1 MLSFVNNS
9 SLAVVRLFGQMKRE
23 KIFPVVIIGAGPAG
37 LSAAYELA
45 LQNIK
50 TLVLEKDPKYV
61 GGLAKTLNYKGFRF
75 DIGGHRFFS
84 KNKEIENLWNK
95 ILGRDLLLKKRLS
108 RIFYRKKF
116 FHYPLQ
122 PLNALVNLGFLT
134 AIGVFASY
142 VLARVFPIKNEHSFE
157 DWVVNRFG
165 RRLYT
170 IFFKTYTEKVWGIP
184 CNKISKDWAAQRIRD
199 LSLKELILNAFLGRK
214 KHGEVVKTL
223 TDRFKYPKLGPGM
236 FWWKV
241 KEIIEDHSSSVLLGS
256 PAVSVLHNG
265 KKITSVIVEREGS
278 KINILGD
285 HFISSMPL
293 VELINCLNP
302 KPPSRVLHVAQN
314 LKYRDFLLVV
324 VVIAKKNLF
333 PDQWIYIHDPNVR
346 VGRIQNF
353 KNWSDLMVPKSDLT
367 CLGLE
372 YFCSKKDELWNKAD
386 DKIIEIAVKELEFLG
401 FINKTEVL
409 SRKVIRVTEA
419 YPVYDR
425 GYLSKVQIIRKYL
438 QNFTNLQ
445 VVGRNGMH
453 KYNNQ
458 DHAMMTGLLATR
470 NIMGGKFDLW
480 RVTSDA
486 VYGDERGKGVTVGE
500 RLTPKRLG

>member
-199 LSLKELILNAFLGRK
+199 LWL
-214 KHGEVVKTL
+214 
-223 TDRFKYPKLGPGM
+223 
-236 FWWKV
+236 KV

-458 DHAMMTGLLATR
+458 DHAMMTGLLAAR

-486 VYGDERGKGVTVGE
+486 VYDDKKGKVVTVGE
-500 RLTPKRLG
+500 RLTPKRLE